1 MRERRKRRQKEN
13 RWTSHDEGYNGQNDR
28 IVYILWR
35 AWYRYNAYLFQ
46 DFYSQLKCISI
57 SKDLASQMLVNIAE
71 VIADS
76 SSREVKLKQYF
87 LEIGIVSS

>member
-1 MRERRKRRQKEN
+1 M
-13 RWTSHDEGYNGQNDR
+13 
-28 IVYILWR
+28 VYLFWE